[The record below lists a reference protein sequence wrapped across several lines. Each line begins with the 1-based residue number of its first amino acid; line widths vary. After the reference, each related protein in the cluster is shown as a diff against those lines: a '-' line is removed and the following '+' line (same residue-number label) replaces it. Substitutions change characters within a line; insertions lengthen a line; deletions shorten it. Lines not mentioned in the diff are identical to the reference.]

1 MTAGVLSNGND
12 QFLQVTIDLRQFEK
26 QMREAPSVVYFRLR
40 DFLGATFGKHRQQW
54 LRQKGTRFGRGGAGG
69 RGIRVFKINEGPTSV
84 ADNEVAYHIRPTEQR
99 LPDPASARRGLS
111 QLVAEAFT
119 GNQILPVHEFGR
131 DIRSSRFMAVP
142 VKTRPK
148 TPKAWL
154 AANPDKRLV
163 WRPSKT
169 NPGTLVVYEVQ
180 RKRGRGRPRK
190 GEPPRVQERLRLRF
204 IWTRFVDMK
213 PTLRMY
219 ETWDQLASYR
229 GDRFRFAA
237 DAIVRDIE
245 GGQALARDQVS
256 QGAG

>member
-1 MTAGVLSNGND
+1 MTAAVLSTGND
-12 QFLQVTIDLRQFEK
+12 RFLRVSVDMREFEK
-26 QMREAPSVVYFRLR
+26 QMRRAPSVVYFRMR
-40 DFLGATFGKHRQQW
+40 DFLGATFGRHRAQW
-54 LRQKGTRFGRGGAGG
+54 LRNKGTRFGRGDSSG
-69 RGIRVFKINEGPTSV
+69 RAIRVYRINEGPATPR
-84 ADNEVAYHIRPTEQR
+84 DNEVAYHIRPTEQR
-99 LPDPASARRGLS
+99 LQDPSAARAGLS
-111 QLVAEAFT
+111 RLVAEAFT
-119 GNQILPVHEFGR
+119 GNAVLPVHEFGE

-148 TPKAWL
+148 TPKKWL
-154 AANPDKRLV
+154 EANPDKRLV

-169 NPGTLVVYEVQ
+169 RPGELVVYEVQ

-219 ETWDQLASYR
+219 STWDELAGYR
-229 GDRFRFAA
+229 SDRFRFAA

-245 GGQALARDQVS
+245 GGAALARDQAS
-256 QGAG
+256 QGGS